1 MISRLSATA
10 AFRLSALIA
19 FAGVALGA
27 FGAHALSRVLE
38 ARHRTE
44 VWKTAVLY
52 HLVHALVLLILASRP
67 RFRAG
72 PWITFAVGILFFS
85 GSLYALASF
94 APDWTGAFTPLGGL
108 FFLGGYL
115 ALAWQARE
123 WAAAT

>member
-10 AFRLSALIA
+10 AFRFSALIA
-19 FAGVALGA
+19 FSGVALGA
-27 FGAHALSRVLE
+27 FGAHAFSDLLE
-38 ARHRTE
+38 RRHRTE

-52 HLVHALVLLILASRP
+52 HLVHAVLLLILASRP

-72 PWITFAVGILFFS
+72 PWVAFAVGILLFS

-94 APDWTGAFTPLGGL
+94 APDRAGAVTPLGGL

-115 ALAWQARE
+115 ALAWQARD
-123 WAAAT
+123 WAAPS